1 MDCSIRPIVAFATPI
16 IRILAYSPS
25 LHSTFM
31 DWGIKTLLRGYRWIS
46 RFIHSGGLLV
56 ANPFWYFV
64 LMYPVLFLCTSLFR
78 RLSAFTPLVWCTSC
92 CFPVIPSCIFFV
104 TSRLLL
110 LFWKNVNHVY
120 IEFMPWIMT
129 GTQGTVWFG
138 TRYFSQL
145 KIEIR
150 TGPAQNS

>member
-1 MDCSIRPIVAFATPI
+1 M
-16 IRILAYSPS
+16 LAYSPS

-92 CFPVIPSCIFFV
+92 CFPVIPSCIFCYLASFV
-104 TSRLLL
+104 IVLEKCQSCLYWIYAL
-110 LFWKNVNHVY
+110 NHDRDPGYCLVWNQIFLTTENWNQDRSCSEIFMRTTTAAFIY
-120 IEFMPWIMT
+120 I
-129 GTQGTVWFG
+129 
-138 TRYFSQL
+138 S
-145 KIEIR
+145 
-150 TGPAQNS
+150 